1 MEKTILVD
9 NKPVPESQTKVT
21 FGAVNAVTPDW
32 AKWIF
37 RSVLILTSV
46 ISFWIA
52 STSLVTEANKLE
64 IVLALKALDLLAFGF
79 SKLFGVT
86 LDESK

>member
-1 MEKTILVD
+1 MGKTIIVD
-9 NKPVPESQTKVT
+9 NQAVPESQTKVT
-21 FGAVNAVTPDW
+21 FGAINSVTPDW

-37 RSVLILTSV
+37 RSVLIITSV
-46 ISFWIA
+46 VSFWIA
-52 STSLVTEANKLE
+52 STSLITEANKLE

-79 SKLFGVT
+79 SKLFGIT